1 MAKMKSW
8 EELTISDNFL
18 FLKVMQ
24 DKRICKRLLEKILN
38 INISEVYYPETEKS
52 IDVSAVSKS
61 VRLDVFVKTETGM
74 TADIEMQV
82 TAGAV
87 GELPHRMRYYQAMID
102 LEALGKGQDYTELKL
117 TFIIFICT
125 FDPFG
130 LNRKIYTFTNRCREE
145 EELELGDGTA
155 KIFLNAKG
163 TDGEVDGDIEKFLAY
178 VNGQAAEGEF
188 TKDIAAEVKRIKE
201 HEETRLE
208 YMTLMMELKQQRRE
222 GFAEGHAMG
231 LAKGIAKGIA
241 KGQAEG
247 IRSNQIS
254 NALSMLADHLP
265 LDKVAQYS
273 QLSVQEAT
281 ELGRKHGYL

>member
-74 TADIEMQV
+74 TADIE
-82 TAGAV
+82 
-87 GELPHRMRYYQAMID
+87 
-102 LEALGKGQDYTELKL
+102 
-117 TFIIFICT
+117 
-125 FDPFG
+125 
-130 LNRKIYTFTNRCREE
+130 
-145 EELELGDGTA
+145 
-155 KIFLNAKG
+155 
-163 TDGEVDGDIEKFLAY
+163 KFLAY

-231 LAKGIAKGIA
+231 
-241 KGQAEG
+241 